1 MHFTSALTLLS
12 WSLAAIF
19 AAAGTVHLA
28 GPRWLRETYERWDYP
43 LKFQLVVGV
52 LDFAAAAFLIV
63 PEFRGWGILLAE
75 AITFFSVV
83 ALLSHERYL
92 VAVPAIALMIAMVPT
107 ALSIP
112 HHDRYAV
119 YYAENNLV
127 LSAE

>member
-1 MHFTSALTLLS
+1 VHFTSALALLP
-12 WSLAAIF
+12 WTLAAVF
-19 AAAGTVHLA
+19 AAAGIVHLA

-43 LKFQLVVGV
+43 LMFQLVVGV
-52 LDFAAAAFLIV
+52 FDFAAAALIVV
-63 PEFRGWGILLAE
+63 PEFRGLGILLAE

-92 VAVPAIALMIAMVPT
+92 GAVPAIALMIAMVPT

-119 YYAENNLV
+119 YYVENNLV
-127 LSAE
+127 LSAK